1 MHFIHVYFIS
11 KDSFNFHS
19 AIHQLEGCDLLCK
32 CWRAWGHSGDAGRL
46 CWQSPL
52 PRARALRDAACLAQ
66 RFSRGVFLLN
76 LRERFEANC
85 TLLSHNALD
94 AEGAQLISS
103 ACRLFAAI
111 RPIFPW
117 AFKHVW
123 GEAQAKLRKDW
134 VGKKKKIFEGTYFI
148 VSIFR
153 GITLNVYPVPFSLIF
168 ILEQLRRQK
177 GRACWHQSVSLEV
190 RQEHMKALAD
200 NAK

>member
-134 VGKKKKIFEGTYFI
+134 VGKKKNIWRYLFHCKYLQRNHSECLPRTF
-148 VSIFR
+148 SINIYIGAAEKAER
-153 GITLNVYPVPFSLIF
+153 ESL
-168 ILEQLRRQK
+168 L
-177 GRACWHQSVSLEV
+177 ASVC
-190 RQEHMKALAD
+190 
-200 NAK
+200 